1 MTNRAGI
8 KAIKSKKKDLI
19 FDLSA
24 KKIFFIKSV
33 IFFPERNDQFI
44 IIPYEKTSSVDVPLL
59 MLIDLIN
66 WVPTLIMNIE
76 AHLDKAD

>member
-8 KAIKSKKKDLI
+8 KAIKSKNKDLI

-44 IIPYEKTSSVDVPLL
+44 IIPYEKTSFVDVPLL

>member
-1 MTNRAGI
+1 MTNSAGI

-24 KKIFFIKSV
+24 KKNFFIKSV

-76 AHLDKAD
+76 VHLDKAD